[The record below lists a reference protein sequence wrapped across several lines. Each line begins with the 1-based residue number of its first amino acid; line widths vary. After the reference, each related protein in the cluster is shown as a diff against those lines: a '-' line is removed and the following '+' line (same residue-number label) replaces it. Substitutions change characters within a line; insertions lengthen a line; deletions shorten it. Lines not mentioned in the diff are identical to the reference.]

1 MNFKR
6 TLLEE
11 IKLNYCINCGE
22 KCVETAEFCTN
33 CGTKNPNLVKNRS
46 VIKNK
51 RSPILIGGSALF
63 LIILIF
69 FVFSNSKFSD
79 IAGTWAK
86 VGVPADET
94 RLVFSK
100 DGNLSIIV
108 GSLEGAEIS
117 MNYEVEANG
126 KDSYQTSDMS
136 SIQFSIPEDL
146 ELINMEDIQD
156 EILDDM
162 FAGIVS
168 DRKVKDGMVIYS
180 MEIDPSNINS
190 EVAEL
195 AATTMTIKYLEN
207 GLIDL
212 TSVDDSFVETVQLN
226 RIN

>member
-1 MNFKR
+1 M
-6 TLLEE
+6 
-11 IKLNYCINCGE
+11 
-22 KCVETAEFCTN
+22 
-33 CGTKNPNLVKNRS
+33 
-46 VIKNK
+46 
-51 RSPILIGGSALF
+51 F

-69 FVFSNSKFSD
+69 FVFFNSKFSD
-79 IAGTWAK
+79 IAGTWIET
-86 VGVPADET
+86 GVPADEA
-94 RLVFSK
+94 RLIFSK

-108 GSLEGAEIS
+108 ESLEGAELS

-136 SIQFSIPEDL
+136 SIEFSIPEDL

-190 EVAEL
+190 EVAKL
-195 AATTMTIKYLEN
+195 AAVSMTFNYLEN

-212 TSVDDSFVETVQLN
+212 TTINDSFVETVQLN